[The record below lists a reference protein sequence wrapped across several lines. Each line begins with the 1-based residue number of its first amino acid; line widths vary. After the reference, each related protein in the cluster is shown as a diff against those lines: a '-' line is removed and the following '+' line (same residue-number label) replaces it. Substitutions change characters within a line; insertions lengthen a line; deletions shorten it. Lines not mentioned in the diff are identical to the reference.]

1 MLALVWLKKE
11 HWMLQN
17 RILKAIFSLINDTA
31 ATSDDDVSSGLD
43 FDSVSALLLI
53 V

>member
-1 MLALVWLKKE
+1 
-11 HWMLQN
+11 MLQN
-17 RILKAIFSLINDTA
+17 RILKAIFSLFNDTA
-31 ATSDDDVSSGLD
+31 AATLDDDVSSGLD